1 MALPI
6 VDTPRYELTLPSTDV
21 KVEYRPF
28 LVKEEKVLYMA
39 LESGDEKEM
48 QTATKNILS
57 AVTFNK
63 LNVETL
69 PTFDVEYIF
78 LQVRAK
84 SVGEVS
90 KFKIICPD
98 DNTTYGDVEVDIS
111 KVDVQVD
118 DAHTNDILR
127 SVRELFVIAAR
138 HRAETHRSENI
149 FLHHLENMSNV
160 EHLDPEV
167 LAVFLFGYHQTFFRV
182 KGSFRSKC
190 KRARRRRAPRPILS
204 RGSCAFRLLPSVD
217 AVEPRRSCESAAA
230 ATGQRARAHCAHD
243 RDVAVV

>member
-6 VDTPRYELTLPSTDV
+6 VETPRYELTLPSTDV
-21 KVEYRPF
+21 KVQYRPF

-48 QTATKNILS
+48 QSATKDILR

-63 LNVETL
+63 LEVETL

-84 SVGEVS
+84 SVGEVA

-111 KVDVQVD
+111 KVEVQVD
-118 DAHTNDILR
+118 DAHTNDVLLDEKRKLGVVMKYPNMKVLYDTQGVKALNYEDIVNLIIGCVDYIYEGEKTYPTKDSTREEIKEFFENLAQEQFAKLR
-127 SVRELFVIAAR
+127 KFFDTMPKLRHECKVKNPKTGVESTITFSGLQDFFGLASPTAA
-138 HRAETHRSENI
+138 
-149 FLHHLENMSNV
+149 
-160 EHLDPEV
+160 
-167 LAVFLFGYHQTFFRV
+167 
-182 KGSFRSKC
+182 
-190 KRARRRRAPRPILS
+190 
-204 RGSCAFRLLPSVD
+204 
-217 AVEPRRSCESAAA
+217 
-230 ATGQRARAHCAHD
+230 
-243 RDVAVV
+243 